1 MDQLLATLDT
11 DKAAIVRQYVKN
23 VQAANRR
30 VANKGEQQEGYSS
43 SDSLDLDLENS
54 RDCRPEER
62 GSQRRVAV
70 ETASVNNLLE
80 QAEHVLS
87 ANRGS
92 EKGIDEQRSTKMSE
106 SPGESRGRPNPREN
120 GDQQEDTY
128 TFKDLPRRSDEH
140 GDSSA
145 RKKKGPSKLKSRK
158 SAPGAM
164 TMPSYT
170 LNPTFSPVS
179 ALSTPPQSLHK
190 TASSAQPE
198 RLRSHRLGCLIALC
212 SHSSKESAVCQCSLY
227 VCKNRDCAAEQ

>member
-30 VANKGEQQEGYSS
+30 VADKGEQQEYSS
-43 SDSLDLDLENS
+43 SDSLDLDLEIS

-92 EKGIDEQRSTKMSE
+92 GKGIDGRSTRMSE
-106 SPGESRGRPNPREN
+106 SSRESRGRPNPREN
-120 GDQQEDTY
+120 GDQEEDTY

-145 RKKKGPSKLKSRK
+145 RKKKGPSSKLKSRK

-170 LNPTFSPVS
+170 LNPTFSPIS
-179 ALSTPPQSLHK
+179 ALSTPPLHK

-198 RLRSHRLGCLIALC
+198 RLRSHRLDCLIALMHALVIRI
-212 SHSSKESAVCQCSLY
+212 HSIQCALY
-227 VCKNRDCAAEQ
+227 VCKKRDCAA